1 MLLIYTLDSGRLPPG
16 LSLEYNGEIT
26 GSVVQSRDSER
37 DGLTFFDS
45 DDMTFDNDKTSVDR
59 ILNLQ
64 QKQEIDLITVQ

>member
-1 MLLIYTLDSGRLPPG
+1 MVDCPG

-64 QKQEIDLITVQ
+64 S